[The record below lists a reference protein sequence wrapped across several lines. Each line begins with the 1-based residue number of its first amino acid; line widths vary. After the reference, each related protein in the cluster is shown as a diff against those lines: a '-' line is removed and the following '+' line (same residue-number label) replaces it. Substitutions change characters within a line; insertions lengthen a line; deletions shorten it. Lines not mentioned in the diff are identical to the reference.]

1 MKLHLVATPQTELR
15 EVLAAQNR
23 YFAALPTSLQ
33 LLWAKRLTLREYVRG
48 ERIDLSSPNGQVYF
62 PITAVAAQYIVS
74 PDGNNTLLR
83 FSGRNT
89 ALGLGGAGVAMPID
103 YHGVWCCDGYA
114 FAMPKAVLLAA
125 LNRPS
130 LQQAFIDYSQI
141 AIERLSQMMNCA
153 SAHTLRQRC
162 ARLLLD
168 VYVSQGADADE
179 IRLTHEE
186 IAQFLTTRRETV
198 STLVGE
204 WTAQQLVTSTRGR
217 TKISNLEGIRN
228 IACSCHENTNSH
240 LERYF
245 LLWSLHKW
253 NTNDAAPVMFRS
265 ENSE

>member
-1 MKLHLVATPQTELR
+1 M
-15 EVLAAQNR
+15 LAAQNR
-23 YFAALPTSLQ
+23 YFATLPTSLQ
-33 LLWAKRLTLREYVRG
+33 LLWGKRLTLREYVRG

-74 PDGNNTLLR
+74 PDGNKTLLR

-89 ALGLGGAGVAMPID
+89 ALGLGGAGVSIPFD

-125 LNRPS
+125 INTPS
-130 LQQAFIDYSQI
+130 RQQSFIDYSQI

-153 SAHTLRQRC
+153 AAHTLRQRA

-168 VYVSQGADADE
+168 VYVAQGADADE
-179 IRLTHEE
+179 IRLTHGE
-186 IAQFLTTRRETV
+186 IGLFLNTRRETV
-198 STLVGE
+198 STLVSE

-217 TKISNLEGIRN
+217 IKISNLEGIRH
-228 IACSCHENTNSH
+228 IACSCHENTNSN
-240 LERYF
+240 LDRAF
-245 LLWSLHKW
+245 SLWRLHKW

-265 ENSE
+265 ENSEKKYLTCR

>member
-1 MKLHLVATPQTELR
+1 M
-15 EVLAAQNR
+15 LAAQNR

-33 LLWAKRLTLREYVRG
+33 LLWAKRLTLSEYVRG

-89 ALGLGGAGVAMPID
+89 ALGLGGAGVSMPFD

-114 FAMPKAVLLAA
+114 FSMPKAALLAA
-125 LNRPS
+125 LNSPS
-130 LQQAFIDYSQI
+130 LQQSFIDYSQI

-153 SAHTLRQRC
+153 AAHTLRQRS

-186 IAQFLTTRRETV
+186 IGQFLNTRRETV

-217 TKISNLEGIRN
+217 IKISNLEGIRN
-228 IACSCHENTNSH
+228 IACSCHENTNLH
-240 LERYF
+240 LERAF